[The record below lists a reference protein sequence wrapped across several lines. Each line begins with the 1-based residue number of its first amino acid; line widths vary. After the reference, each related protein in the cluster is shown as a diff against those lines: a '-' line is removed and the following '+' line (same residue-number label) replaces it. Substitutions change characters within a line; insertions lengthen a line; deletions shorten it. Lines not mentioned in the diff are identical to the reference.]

1 MIGFTTAFAKLA
13 AKAAAMVA
21 AIAAMG
27 LTTLLLTASAFAA
40 EDHDVDLKL
49 FGEADVSS
57 SSGCWFSLWQKNR
70 DPAKDK
76 YAYVFYAPISG
87 GVEDTARMKI
97 GKEFVALSRDGNW
110 RDNGRELAPTRL
122 YASDDNKIRVIVDIT
137 KQRAGNAFTLV
148 DAATVTVIQ
157 RKRFPFVNSAKGFHG
172 CHPDGGLSK
181 SAAPAKEE
189 LSVKNNASRQED

>member
-1 MIGFTTAFAKLA
+1 MIRFTTAFAKLA
-13 AKAAAMVA
+13 AK
-21 AIAAMG
+21 AAMG

-97 GKEFVALSRDGNW
+97 GKDFVALSRDGNW
-110 RDNGRELAPTRL
+110 RDNGRELAHYIGRVATEHRCKNL
-122 YASDDNKIRVIVDIT
+122 LLMIRPRDRRTVNHDLILP
-137 KQRAGNAFTLV
+137 LV
-148 DAATVTVIQ
+148 
-157 RKRFPFVNSAKGFHG
+157 
-172 CHPDGGLSK
+172 
-181 SAAPAKEE
+181 E
-189 LSVKNNASRQED
+189 